1 MVITVQKCN
10 NRLFRKYYCLL
21 GKSKGGE
28 SAQKS
33 KKKTKGK
40 GDQKS
45 EKKTKKK
52 KSEEVVDDDDDDD
65 DEDDEDKEEEE
76 AEESEEEVEEESE
89 EEEVCILFT
98 KADLITLIL
107 KGCYLKDCFSLIFRY
122 QTSCIIDYYGE

>member
-10 NRLFRKYYCLL
+10 DRLFRKYYCLL

-65 DEDDEDKEEEE
+65 EDDEDKEEEE

-107 KGCYLKDCFSLIFRY
+107 KGCYFKDCFSLIFRY
-122 QTSCIIDYYGE
+122 QTSCIIDDYGK

>member
-10 NRLFRKYYCLL
+10 DKLFRKYYCLL

-52 KSEEVVDDDDDDD
+52 KSEEVVDDDDDD

-122 QTSCIIDYYGE
+122 QTSCIIDDYGK

>member
-10 NRLFRKYYCLL
+10 DRLFRKYYCLL

-52 KSEEVVDDDDDDD
+52 KSEEVVDDDDDD

-122 QTSCIIDYYGE
+122 QTSCIIDNYGE

>member
-10 NRLFRKYYCLL
+10 DRLFRKYYCLL

-52 KSEEVVDDDDDDD
+52 KSEEVVDDDDDD